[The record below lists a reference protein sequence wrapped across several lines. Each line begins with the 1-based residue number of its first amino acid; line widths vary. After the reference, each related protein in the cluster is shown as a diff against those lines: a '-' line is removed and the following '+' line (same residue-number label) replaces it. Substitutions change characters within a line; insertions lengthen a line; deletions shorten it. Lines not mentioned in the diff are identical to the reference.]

1 MRQEIKNRAKQLLRG
16 NYWPCVAV
24 CAIVYGILYAVSG
37 CTFAVAGILISGP
50 LTVGM
55 AQYFIRTTRGEQ
67 ARIQDVFNG
76 FSNFGH
82 NLGGYLWMELFV
94 FLWSLLFIIPGIIK
108 MYAYYFTPY
117 ILADCPN
124 VRATDA
130 IKISMH
136 MTQGHKGE
144 IFVMHLSFI
153 GWSILSSLTFGVV
166 GVFYAAP
173 YIELS
178 MAGLYDRLRAL
189 ALSEGR
195 VTEDM
200 LTGVVAP

>member
-1 MRQEIKNRAKQLLRG
+1 
-16 NYWPCVAV
+16 
-24 CAIVYGILYAVSG
+24 
-37 CTFAVAGILISGP
+37 
-50 LTVGM
+50 
-55 AQYFIRTTRGEQ
+55 
-67 ARIQDVFNG
+67 
-76 FSNFGH
+76 
-82 NLGGYLWMELFV
+82 
-94 FLWSLLFIIPGIIK
+94 
-108 MYAYYFTPY
+108 MYASDFTPS